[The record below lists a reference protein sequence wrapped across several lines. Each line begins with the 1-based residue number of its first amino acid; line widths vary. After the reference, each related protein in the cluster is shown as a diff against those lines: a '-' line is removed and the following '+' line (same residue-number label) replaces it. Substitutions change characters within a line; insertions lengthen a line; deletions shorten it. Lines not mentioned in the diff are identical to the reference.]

1 MTLKS
6 YERPKGRV
14 KPDTGIGSDSPH
26 VTVARHDD
34 GSSTITEHANLAA
47 AKAHIDSHN
56 KSNPSTPIMAWPKKE
71 ADRLSKDANTAKAFG
86 FNNPSKEPRKHADD
100 VIVTGMHKNAKGQQH
115 VDSKPHVT
123 IEHHPDGK
131 KVINDHPNRA
141 AAKEYADAI
150 RTTQGLRVTALSKE
164 YAQKH
169 GHDTRPAGSSKEAKA
184 HAESKS
190 SDIKKWASSKTG
202 GDSGG
207 GYSHWKGGSK

>member
-86 FNNPSKEPRKHADD
+86 FNNPSKEPRKHAD
-100 VIVTGMHKNAKGQQH
+100 
-115 VDSKPHVT
+115 
-123 IEHHPDGK
+123 
-131 KVINDHPNRA
+131 
-141 AAKEYADAI
+141 
-150 RTTQGLRVTALSKE
+150 
-164 YAQKH
+164 
-169 GHDTRPAGSSKEAKA
+169 
-184 HAESKS
+184 ESKS